1 MYRVDT
7 SQHATP
13 TGVKPTNGVLPQV
26 GRDVAGSAYPDRH
39 VAVAGLPS
47 LDARAMVDYSL
58 ARRATLTELATG
70 RRSPIDVCDAQT
82 YLVRAARYHGEPA
95 RETCPVC
102 ERESLARVSYTFGD
116 CFRGDVNGRAR
127 TPRELLALSRELP
140 EFTVYVVEVCGDCR
154 WNHLL
159 SSYLLGTG
167 EPAARQARS

>member
-1 MYRVDT
+1 MVSNRQTGCCGKLAEPCAWRRTLTAMSPWRV
-7 SQHATP
+7 S
-13 TGVKPTNGVLPQV
+13 
-26 GRDVAGSAYPDRH
+26 
-39 VAVAGLPS
+39 PS

-58 ARRATLTELATG
+58 ARRATLTELAAG
-70 RRSPIDVCDAQT
+70 RRSPVEVCDAQT

-102 ERESLARVSYTFGD
+102 ERESLARVSYAFGD

-154 WNHLL
+154 WNHLVA
-159 SSYLLGTG
+159 SYVLGTG
-167 EPAARQARS
+167 ERASRRARS